1 MSDMGQKPVP
11 GIEMNASA
19 RNNRFST
26 SLGSEAGRAGAA
38 PSARLRA
45 IHDLVRS
52 GDYHVPAAAVADRMI
67 ERMIADSRRRRY

>member
-1 MSDMGQKPVP
+1 MSDMGQKPVT
-11 GIEMNASA
+11 GIGMNAVA

-38 PSARLRA
+38 SARLQA

-52 GDYHVPAAAVADRMI
+52 GDYHVPAAAIADRMI
-67 ERMIADSRRRRY
+67 ERMIADRRRRRY